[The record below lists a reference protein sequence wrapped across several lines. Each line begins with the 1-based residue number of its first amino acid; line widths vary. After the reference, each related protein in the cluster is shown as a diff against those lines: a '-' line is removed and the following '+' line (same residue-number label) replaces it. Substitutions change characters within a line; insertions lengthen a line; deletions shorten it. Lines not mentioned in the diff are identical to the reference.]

1 MKKSLWITLGV
12 VLLLLGVFVWYKYYF
27 VFGEGVKSGY
37 LNYAM
42 KKGYVFKTYE
52 GKLIQ
57 EGFGSRLLK
66 LSDRLQANCFYVVF
80 TSLCFHKNGCAI
92 VS

>member
-42 KKGYVFKTYE
+42 KKAISS
-52 GKLIQ
+52 KLM
-57 EGFGSRLLK
+57 K
-66 LSDRLQANCFYVVF
+66 VN
-80 TSLCFHKNGCAI
+80 
-92 VS
+92 